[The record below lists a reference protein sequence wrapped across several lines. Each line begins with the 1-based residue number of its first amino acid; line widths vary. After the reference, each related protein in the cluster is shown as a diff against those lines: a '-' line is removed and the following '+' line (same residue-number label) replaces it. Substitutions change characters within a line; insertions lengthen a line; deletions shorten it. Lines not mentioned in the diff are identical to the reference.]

1 MSLFNLI
8 MVRGGNGNKLR
19 MKGLCRMETVQVT
32 RKKRHAHKDNGLSD
46 SLPFI
51 DLLIH
56 FQVSFRAREK
66 ERAEGYLKNKNSF
79 ETPMDRRPQQPLLG
93 CHRALKREREK
104 RRGLG

>member
-1 MSLFNLI
+1 ML
-8 MVRGGNGNKLR
+8 KLTI
-19 MKGLCRMETVQVT
+19 KTPFVCNSYAGPISKPSFLLHQDYLSI
-32 RKKRHAHKDNGLSD
+32 HKDNGLSD

-56 FQVSFRAREK
+56 FQVSFRAREQ
-66 ERAEGYLKNKNSF
+66 EIAEGCLKNKNSF